1 MNDQELINQLQQA
14 SEGLLWQSES
24 DYPFETVYLEN
35 VNNIN
40 SKLLQNT
47 NSTDDTTIEIRE
59 LDSFFSRVTEEK
71 DWYNDEEIAEC
82 QRYRD
87 LVNLLKTHLTDIKVY
102 RIGSC
107 EVNCYILGQTE
118 SGSVAGL
125 STISV
130 ET

>member
-1 MNDQELINQLQQA
+1 MIKNQ
-14 SEGLLWQSES
+14 SISYNKHSFGLLWQSES

-40 SKLLQNT
+40 SKLLQKT
-47 NSTDDTTIEIRE
+47 NSTDDTTIEVKE
-59 LDSFFSRVTEEK
+59 LDKFFSRVTEEK
-71 DWYNDEEIAEC
+71 DWYNDEEMLIC
-82 QRYRD
+82 KRYQK
-87 LVNLLKTHLTDIKVY
+87 LVKLIKTHLTDIKVY

-107 EVNCYILGQTE
+107 EVHCYILGKTE